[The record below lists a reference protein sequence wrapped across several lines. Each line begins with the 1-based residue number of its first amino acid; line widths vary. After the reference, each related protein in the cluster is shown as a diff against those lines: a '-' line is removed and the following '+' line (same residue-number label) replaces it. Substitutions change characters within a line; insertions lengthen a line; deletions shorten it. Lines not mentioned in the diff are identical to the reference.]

1 MRLKFMALSS
11 RIGSAFEVK
20 LKNQVPS
27 SIFGQ
32 TKMGCRITR
41 DKTLTKGEY
50 NMKGKFNFKL
60 GALCAI
66 LSAMLLMPAL
76 GQAAKVKG
84 EEGARKEQKDQMV
97 KELNV
102 APEKEKAM
110 LAVGVKYAAERKDII
125 AGVKKANDD
134 LQVALKA
141 AKPDEAML
149 KASVSALTAAQD
161 KMFASFKNQR
171 DEELALMTPAEQ
183 GKYLLALGQ
192 WRQKMMSKSD
202 QKAAGVKK

>member
-1 MRLKFMALSS
+1 MALSS

-66 LSAMLLMPAL
+66 LSAMLVMPAL
-76 GQAAKVKG
+76 GQVKKG